1 MKVEQPFQSSL
12 PTNFIPLS
20 ESSEGGL
27 DLGQLL
33 ASLRRKAL
41 IILGVAAAVTAAAGV
56 KAFTDTP
63 TYLGKFE
70 VLVQPMSAET
80 AIISSVPG
88 TLTNEEKSS
97 SNANASRDVVG
108 TDLIKILVSS
118 RVLLPVVEQIQKQ
131 YPDMTYDLL
140 VHDLVVAPLGKGSN
154 IVQTTYNSPD
164 PQKVQVVLDDI
175 SKAYLIYSL
184 QSRQADI
191 RRGLKFVEDKL
202 PDLQQRVTQLQ
213 ERLQE
218 LRQRN
223 DLIDP
228 ESRGAQLSS
237 QVNTFT
243 QQQLDAQIQ
252 LEQSRKQYAALRSQ
266 LGQRPNES
274 AASAALSQNPRYQ
287 SLLKQLSDIDSQIA
301 QASTLYLETSPDLKL
316 LREQRQ
322 NVLSLLGREGQ
333 QTQRE
338 VIDQMRSIE
347 VRNQALERT
356 IGNLNSGV
364 NQLSGVSRDYANI
377 QRELQITTENL
388 NQFLSKRE
396 ALQIDVAQREVP
408 WELLTP
414 PTQPIPTA
422 TSLTNN
428 LILGAI
434 LGLLLGTGV
443 SLLIDKA
450 TDVIYSPEELKRII
464 KLPILG
470 TIPASDE
477 LDHLIPQVSPTA
489 ELQEASVGGSASR
502 QPSEEP
508 NKNGK
513 SRPYRAIPLF
523 EAFRSLY
530 ANVRLL
536 SLDTP
541 IRTLVISSVSSGE
554 GKSTV
559 AAFLAQA
566 AAALGQR
573 VLLVDADLRQPRL
586 HEYLNLENTRGLT
599 DIVSGSAS
607 LQEVVQRSPLEP
619 NLFILTAGAIPPDPT
634 RSLSSRKMK
643 QLMEQVQDNYDL
655 IIYDMPPLLEFADVY
670 LIADQ
675 TNGIILVTE
684 LGKLRRSLV
693 EQAFEQLKVANTSVL
708 GVVLQKVMT

>member
-1 MKVEQPFQSSL
+1 
-12 PTNFIPLS
+12 
-20 ESSEGGL
+20 
-27 DLGQLL
+27 
-33 ASLRRKAL
+33 
-41 IILGVAAAVTAAAGV
+41 
-56 KAFTDTP
+56 
-63 TYLGKFE
+63 
-70 VLVQPMSAET
+70 
-80 AIISSVPG
+80 
-88 TLTNEEKSS
+88 
-97 SNANASRDVVG
+97 
-108 TDLIKILVSS
+108 
-118 RVLLPVVEQIQKQ
+118 
-131 YPDMTYDLL
+131 
-140 VHDLVVAPLGKGSN
+140 
-154 IVQTTYNSPD
+154 
-164 PQKVQVVLDDI
+164 
-175 SKAYLIYSL
+175 
-184 QSRQADI
+184 
-191 RRGLKFVEDKL
+191 
-202 PDLQQRVTQLQ
+202 
-213 ERLQE
+213 
-218 LRQRN
+218 
-223 DLIDP
+223 
-228 ESRGAQLSS
+228 
-237 QVNTFT
+237 
-243 QQQLDAQIQ
+243 
-252 LEQSRKQYAALRSQ
+252 SQ

-287 SLLKQLSDIDSQIA
+287 SLLKQLLDIDSQIA
-301 QASTLYLETSPDLKL
+301 EVSTLYLETSPDLKL
-316 LREQRQ
+316 LRERRQ

-338 VIDQMRSIE
+338 VIDQMRSLE
-347 VRNQALERT
+347 VRDQALERT

-414 PTQPIPTA
+414 PTQPLPTA
-422 TSLTNN
+422 TSLANN

-477 LDHLIPQVSPTA
+477 LDHLIPQVSQTV
-489 ELQEASVGGSASR
+489 ELQEVSVSGSPLVR
-502 QPSEEP
+502 RGEEQ

-536 SLDTP
+536 SLDIP
-541 IRTLVISSVSSGE
+541 IRSLVISSVSPGE

-573 VLLVDADLRQPRL
+573 VLLVDADLRQPQL

-607 LQEVVQRSPLEP
+607 LSEVVQRSPLEP
-619 NLFILTAGAIPPDPT
+619 NLFVLTAGAIPPDPT

-670 LIADQ
+670 LIANQ

-693 EQAFEQLKVANTSVL
+693 GQAFEQLKVANTSVL
-708 GVVLQKVMT
+708 GVVLQKVVT

>member
-27 DLGQLL
+27 DLGQVL

-41 IILGVAAAVTAAAGV
+41 IILGVAAAVTAAAGA
-56 KAFTDTP
+56 KSFTDTP
-63 TYLGKFE
+63 IYLGEFE
-70 VLVQPMSAET
+70 VLVQPMTAET
-80 AIISSVPG
+80 SIVSSVPG
-88 TLTNEEKSS
+88 SLTNEEKSS
-97 SNANASRDVVG
+97 GVNASRSVVS
-108 TDLIKILVSS
+108 TDLIKILTSS

-140 VHDLVVAPLGKGSN
+140 VSNLAVAPLVKDSN
-154 IVQTTYNSPD
+154 ILQTTYRSPD
-164 PQKVQVVLDDI
+164 PQRVKLVLDNV
-175 SKAYLIYSL
+175 SKAYLAYSL

-191 RRGLKFVEDKL
+191 RRGLKFVDDKL

-213 ERLQE
+213 ERLQQ

-228 ESRGAQLSS
+228 ESRGGQLSS

-252 LEQSRKQYAALRSQ
+252 LEQIRKEYAALRSQ

-274 AASAALSQNPRYQ
+274 AASNALSQNPRYQ
-287 SLLKQLSDIDSQIA
+287 SLLKQLLDIDSQVA
-301 QASTLYLETSPDLKL
+301 EVSTLYLETSPDLKL
-316 LREQRQ
+316 LRERRQ
-322 NVLSLLGREGQ
+322 NVLALLGREGQ

-338 VIDQMRSIE
+338 VVDQMRSLE
-347 VRNQALERT
+347 VRDQALERT

-364 NQLSGVSRDYANI
+364 NQLSKVSRDYANI
-377 QRELQITTENL
+377 QRELQITTQNL

-414 PTQPIPTA
+414 PTQPLPKA
-422 TSLTNN
+422 ANLTNN

-443 SLLIDKA
+443 ALVIDKA
-450 TDVIYSPEELKRII
+450 TDVIYSPEELKRIT

-470 TIPASDE
+470 AIPASDE
-477 LDHLIPQVSPTA
+477 LDHLIPQVSQTA
-489 ELQEASVGGSASR
+489 ELQEVSVSGSGRRS
-502 QPSEEP
+502 SEGQ

-513 SRPYRAIPLF
+513 SPSYRAIPLF

-541 IRTLVISSVSSGE
+541 IRSLVISSVSPGE

-573 VLLVDADLRQPRL
+573 VLLVDADLRQPQL
-586 HEYLNLENTRGLT
+586 HEYLNLENTSGLT

-607 LQEVVQRSPLEP
+607 LPEVVQRSPLEP
-619 NLFILTAGAIPPDPT
+619 NLFVLTAGAIPPDPT

-643 QLMEQVQDNYDL
+643 QLTEQVQNNYDL

-670 LIADQ
+670 LIANQ
-675 TNGIILVTE
+675 TNGIILVSE

-693 EQAFEQLKVANTSVL
+693 GQAFEQLKVANTSVL
-708 GVVLQKVMT
+708 GIVLQKVAA

>member
-1 MKVEQPFQSSL
+1 MKIEQPFQSSL
-12 PTNFIPLS
+12 PANFIPPS
-20 ESSEGGL
+20 ESAEGGL

-33 ASLRRKAL
+33 ASLRRKVL
-41 IILGVAAAVTAAAGV
+41 IIIGVAAAVTAAAGV

-63 TYLGKFE
+63 TYVGQFE
-70 VLVQPMSAET
+70 VLVQPMTAET
-80 AIISSVPG
+80 TIISSVPG
-88 TLTNEEKSS
+88 SLTNEENSS
-97 SNANASRDVVG
+97 KNGNASRVVVDG
-108 TDLIKILVSS
+108 DLIKILTSS
-118 RVLLPVVEQIQKQ
+118 RVLLPVVEQVQKQ
-131 YPDMTYDLL
+131 YPDMTYDLFSRNL
-140 VHDLVVAPLGKGSN
+140 EVAPLGKGSN
-154 IVQTTYNSPD
+154 ILQIGYSSPD
-164 PQKVQVVLDDI
+164 PQKVQVVLDKV
-175 SKAYLIYSL
+175 SKAYLAYSL

-191 RRGLKFVEDKL
+191 RRGLNFVEDKL
-202 PDLQQRVTQLQ
+202 PILQKRVTQLQ

-223 DLIDP
+223 NLINP
-228 ESRGAQLSS
+228 ESQGSQLSS

-243 QQQLDAQIQ
+243 QQQLDAQVQ
-252 LEQSRKQYAALRSQ
+252 LEQSQKEYAALRSQ
-266 LGQRPNES
+266 LGQQPNEA
-274 AASAALSQNPRYQ
+274 AASTALSQNPRYQ
-287 SLLKQLSDIDSQIA
+287 TLLNQLLAIDSQIA
-301 QASTLYLETSPDLKL
+301 EVSTLYLETSPDLKL
-316 LREQRQ
+316 LRENRE

-338 VIDQMRSIE
+338 VIDQMRSLE
-347 VRNQALERT
+347 ARDQALKRT
-356 IGNLNSGV
+356 IGTLNSDV
-364 NQLSGVSRDYANI
+364 NQLSTVSRDYDNI

-414 PTQPIPTA
+414 PTQPLPQA

-428 LILGAI
+428 LVLGAV
-434 LGLLLGTGV
+434 LGLLLGVGI

-450 TDVIYSPEELKRII
+450 TDVIYSSEELKRITN
-464 KLPILG
+464 LPILG

-477 LDHLIPQVSPTA
+477 LGHLMPQISQTV
-489 ELQEASVGGSASR
+489 ELQEVSVMSSASR
-502 QPSEEP
+502 RMREEP

-536 SLDTP
+536 SNDTP
-541 IRTLVISSVSSGE
+541 IRSLVISSVSPGE

-559 AAFLAQA
+559 AAFLAQS

-573 VLLVDADLRQPRL
+573 VLLVDADLRQPQL
-586 HEYLNLENTRGLT
+586 HEYLNLENLKGLT

-607 LQEVVQRSPLEP
+607 LSDVVQRSPLEP
-619 NLFILTAGAIPPDPT
+619 NLTVLTAGAIPPDPT

-643 QLMEQVQDNYDL
+643 QLMEQVQNSYDL

-670 LIADQ
+670 LIANQ

-693 EQAFEQLKVANTSVL
+693 GQAFEQLKVANTPVL
-708 GVVLQKVMT
+708 GIVLQKVMA

>member
-12 PTNFIPLS
+12 PANFIPQS

-41 IILGVAAAVTAAAGV
+41 IIIGVAAAVTAAAGG

-63 TYLGKFE
+63 TYLGAFE
-70 VLVQPMSAET
+70 VLVQPMTAET
-80 AIISSVPG
+80 TIISSVPG

-97 SNANASRDVVG
+97 ANASRVVVN
-108 TDLIKILVSS
+108 TDLIKILTSS

-131 YPDMTYDLL
+131 YPDMTYDAL
-140 VHDLVVAPLGKGSN
+140 VDDLAVAPLGKESN
-154 IVQTTYNSPD
+154 IVQTTYSSPD
-164 PQKVQVVLDDI
+164 PQRVRVVLDNV
-175 SKAYLIYSL
+175 SKAYLTYSL

-191 RRGLKFVEDKL
+191 RRGLNFVEDKL
-202 PDLQQRVTQLQ
+202 PDLQQRVTLLQ

-228 ESRGAQLSS
+228 ESRDAQLSS
-237 QVNTFT
+237 QVSTFT

-252 LEQSRKQYAALRSQ
+252 LEQSRKEYAALRSQ
-266 LGQRPNES
+266 LGQQPNEAA
-274 AASAALSQNPRYQ
+274 AASALNQNPRYQ
-287 SLLKQLSDIDSQIA
+287 SLLDQLLAIDSQIA
-301 QASTLYLETSPDLKL
+301 EASTLYLETSPDLQL

-338 VIDQMRSIE
+338 VIDQMRSLE
-347 VRNQALERT
+347 VRDQALQRT
-356 IGNLNSGV
+356 VSTLNSDV
-364 NQLSGVSRDYANI
+364 NQLSRVSRDYANI

-414 PTQPIPTA
+414 PTQPLPTT
-422 TSLTNN
+422 TSLANN

-434 LGLLLGTGV
+434 LGLLLGTGI

-450 TDVIYSPEELKRII
+450 TDVIYSSEELKRIT

-477 LDHLIPQVSPTA
+477 LDHLTPQISQTV
-489 ELQEASVGGSASR
+489 ELQEVGVGGSAPR
-502 QPSEEP
+502 RTSEEQ

-513 SRPYRAIPLF
+513 SRPDRAIPLF

-536 SLDTP
+536 SIDTP
-541 IRTLVISSVSSGE
+541 IRTLVISSVSPGE

-573 VLLVDADLRQPRL
+573 VLLVDTDLRQPQL

-619 NLFILTAGAIPPDPT
+619 NLFVLTAGAIPPDPT

-643 QLMEQVQDNYDL
+643 QLMEQVQDSYDL

-670 LIADQ
+670 LIANQ

-708 GVVLQKVMT
+708 GVVLQKVMA

>member
-12 PTNFIPLS
+12 PTNFIPPS
-20 ESSEGGL
+20 ENSEGGL
-27 DLGQLL
+27 DVGQLV

-41 IILGVAAAVTAAAGV
+41 IIIGVAAAVTAAAGG

-63 TYLGKFE
+63 TYLGEFE
-70 VLVQPMSAET
+70 VLVQPMTAET

-97 SNANASRDVVG
+97 GSASRGVVNA
-108 TDLIKILVSS
+108 DLIKILTSS

-140 VHDLVVAPLGKGSN
+140 VHDLVVAPLEKESN
-154 IVQTTYNSPD
+154 IIQTTYYSPD
-164 PQKVQVVLDDI
+164 PQRVQVVLNNV
-175 SKAYLIYSL
+175 SKAYLAYSL
-184 QSRQADI
+184 QSRQSDI

-228 ESRGAQLSS
+228 ESRGTQLSS

-252 LEQSRKQYAALRSQ
+252 LEQIRKEYAALRSQ
-266 LGQRPNES
+266 LGPQPNES

-287 SLLKQLSDIDSQIA
+287 SLLKQLLDIDSQIA
-301 QASTLYLETSPDLKL
+301 DTSTLYLETSPDLKL
-316 LREQRQ
+316 LRERRQ
-322 NVLSLLGREGQ
+322 NVLALLGREGQ

-338 VIDQMRSIE
+338 VIDQMRSLE
-347 VRNQALERT
+347 ARDQALERT

-364 NQLSGVSRDYANI
+364 NQLSKVSRDYANI
-377 QRELQITTENL
+377 QRELQITTQNL

-414 PTQPIPTA
+414 PTRPLPKA
-422 TSLTNN
+422 TSLMNN
-428 LILGAI
+428 LVLGAI

-443 SLLIDKA
+443 ALLIDKA
-450 TDVIYSPEELKRII
+450 TDVIYSSEELRRII

-470 TIPASDE
+470 TIPDSDE
-477 LDHLIPQVSPTA
+477 LDHLIPQINQTV
-489 ELQEASVGGSASR
+489 ELQEVSVGGSAPLR
-502 QPSEEP
+502 TSEGQ

-513 SRPYRAIPLF
+513 SPSYRAIPLF

-541 IRTLVISSVSSGE
+541 IRSLVISSVSPGE

-573 VLLVDADLRQPRL
+573 VLLVDADLRQPQL

-619 NLFILTAGAIPPDPT
+619 NLFVLTAGATPPDPT

-670 LIADQ
+670 LIANQ

-693 EQAFEQLKVANTSVL
+693 GQAFEQLKVANTSVL
-708 GVVLQKVMT
+708 GVVLQKVMA

>member
-12 PTNFIPLS
+12 PTNFIPPS
-20 ESSEGGL
+20 ENFEGGL
-27 DLGQLL
+27 DVSQLV

-41 IILGVAAAVTAAAGV
+41 IIIGVAAAVTAAAGG

-63 TYLGKFE
+63 TYLGEFE
-70 VLVQPMSAET
+70 VLVQPMTAET
-80 AIISSVPG
+80 TIVSSVPG
-88 TLTNEEKSS
+88 SLTNEEKSS
-97 SNANASRDVVG
+97 GNASRGVVNA
-108 TDLIKILVSS
+108 DLIKILTSS

-140 VHDLVVAPLGKGSN
+140 AHDLVVAPLEKESN
-154 IVQTTYNSPD
+154 IIQTTYYSPD
-164 PQKVQVVLDDI
+164 PQRVQVVLNNV
-175 SKAYLIYSL
+175 SKAYLAYSL
-184 QSRQADI
+184 QSRQSDI

-228 ESRGAQLSS
+228 ESRGVQLSS

-252 LEQSRKQYAALRSQ
+252 LEQIRKEYAALRSQ
-266 LGQRPNES
+266 LGQQPNES

-287 SLLKQLSDIDSQIA
+287 SLLKQLLDIDSQIA
-301 QASTLYLETSPDLKL
+301 DTSTLYLETSPDLKL
-316 LREQRQ
+316 LRERRQ
-322 NVLSLLGREGQ
+322 NVLALLGREGQ

-338 VIDQMRSIE
+338 VIDQMRSLE
-347 VRNQALERT
+347 VRDQALERT

-364 NQLSGVSRDYANI
+364 NQLSKVSRDYANI
-377 QRELQITTENL
+377 QRELQITTQNL

-414 PTQPIPTA
+414 PTRPLSKA
-422 TSLTNN
+422 TSLMNN
-428 LILGAI
+428 LVLGAI

-443 SLLIDKA
+443 ALLIDKA
-450 TDVIYSPEELKRII
+450 TDVIYSSEELRRII

-470 TIPASDE
+470 TIPDSDE
-477 LDHLIPQVSPTA
+477 LDHLIPQINQTV
-489 ELQEASVGGSASR
+489 ELQEVSVGGSAPLR
-502 QPSEEP
+502 TSEGQ
-508 NKNGK
+508 NKNGE
-513 SRPYRAIPLF
+513 SPSYRAIPLF

-541 IRTLVISSVSSGE
+541 IRSLVISSVSPGE

-573 VLLVDADLRQPRL
+573 VLLVDADLRQPQL

-619 NLFILTAGAIPPDPT
+619 NLFVLTAGAIPPDPT

-670 LIADQ
+670 LIANQ

-693 EQAFEQLKVANTSVL
+693 GQAFEQLKVANTSVL